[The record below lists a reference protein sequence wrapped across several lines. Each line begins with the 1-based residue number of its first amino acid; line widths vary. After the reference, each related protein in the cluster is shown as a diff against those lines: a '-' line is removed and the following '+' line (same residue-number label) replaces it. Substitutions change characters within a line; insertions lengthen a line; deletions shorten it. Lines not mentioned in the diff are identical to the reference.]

1 MIKKPHNALLTDGH
15 MLFIHDD
22 SGDITFSSD
31 EMDILS
37 VDLNNI
43 NINIDVNFEDDDS
56 ETIIYVRLMAWCNI
70 LKQHKAIKKD
80 ISNEIMHVA
89 CHPKRWWDWCLIED
103 KKKDIE
109 PILLMRCSIKL
120 WNKRLTIYETIK
132 ASVKIGERLIWVK
145 KCPQHGDVSTINK
158 NVIAHKHYK

>member
-22 SGDITFSSD
+22 SVDITFSSD

-56 ETIIYVRLMAWCNI
+56 EIIIYVRLMA
-70 LKQHKAIKKD
+70 
-80 ISNEIMHVA
+80 
-89 CHPKRWWDWCLIED
+89 
-103 KKKDIE
+103 
-109 PILLMRCSIKL
+109 
-120 WNKRLTIYETIK
+120 
-132 ASVKIGERLIWVK
+132 
-145 KCPQHGDVSTINK
+145 
-158 NVIAHKHYK
+158 